1 MKTQIQTARTCWFIL
16 VLIAVIQ
23 SCGTYKTPV
32 LKQWDET
39 GHDHNGILHLK
50 SCPVV
55 CQERT
60 VFFEEHVYDA
70 GATTCAYCG
79 QKQVVHMAALK

>member
-1 MKTQIQTARTCWFIL
+1 MKTYLQTACNFWFIL

-23 SCGTYKTPV
+23 SCGSYKTPV
-32 LKQWDET
+32 LNHEHEANQD
-39 GHDHNGILHLK
+39 GIVHLK

-55 CQERT
+55 CQERS

-70 GATTCAYCG
+70 EATTCGYCG
-79 QKQVVHMAALK
+79 EKRVVQMAALK